1 MNRLDLRTLLL
12 VACNM
17 AKSSAMTNHVTG
29 LYVCIDVDDVERGI
43 AFYTQGLGLALGR
56 RFDAGWVELEGGPVP
71 IDLLGRPKGS
81 PTNSSPGAAAR
92 DYRRHW
98 TPVHLDFVVDDLDA
112 AVRRATEAGA
122 TVEGD
127 MGSYPWGRIA
137 RLADPFGH
145 GFCLLEFR
153 GRGYGELPALDG

>member
-1 MNRLDLRTLLL
+1 
-12 VACNM
+12 M
-17 AKSSAMTNHVTG
+17 AKSFGVTNRVSG

-43 AFYTQGLGLALGR
+43 AFYTQGLGLELGR
-56 RFDAGWVELEGGPVP
+56 RFDANWVELDGGPVP
-71 IDLLGRPKGS
+71 IDLLGRSGGTA
-81 PTNSSPGAAAR
+81 TNPNPGAPSR

-98 TPVHLDFVVDDLDA
+98 TPVHLDFVVDDLDT

-127 MGSYPWGRIA
+127 TGSYPWGRIA

-153 GRGYGELPALDG
+153 GRGYGELPTLDD